1 MINNLSEQEKKDLL
15 KQTLLENKNFVIDFV
30 LELIMDELLET
41 KRVVIKGFGVFELLP
56 RRKGKVNC
64 YLKQAQGKADPRYEW
79 RIKFT
84 PAKPLK
90 EKLCK

>member
-1 MINNLSEQEKKDLL
+1 MIIEIDLDKL
-15 KQTLLENKNFVIDFV
+15 KE
-30 LELIMDELLET
+30 E

-64 YLKQAQGKADPRYEW
+64 YLKQAQGKADPRYTD
-79 RIKFT
+79 RLKFT

-90 EKLCK
+90 EKMCK

>member
-1 MINNLSEQEKKDLL
+1 MIELITTEL
-15 KQTLLENKNFVIDFV
+15 KENKRI
-30 LELIMDELLET
+30 
-41 KRVVIKGFGVFELLP
+41 VIKGFGVFELLP

-64 YLKQAQGKADPRYEW
+64 YLKQAQGKSEPRYKY

-90 EKLCK
+90 EKICK